1 MDVHWQYD
9 HAQDDQLQNLAAG
22 LIVTQTDLI
31 MFSIVAVIALL
42 ASPAIFYTLKS
53 VRRSDRLVSRLESR
67 NDGTAEK
74 KKRKVQS
81 RTRSV
86 GDVFVQLGKRATP
99 GNAEQLSAIR
109 FKLMRAGFLS
119 KKSIPIYFGVRLF
132 MVVVPQLAL
141 LFFLSQLA
149 EMHKFGPLMASLLL
163 VVVGLILPDKF
174 IESRTKKL
182 EAEYSEGFPDM
193 MDLMV
198 ACIEA
203 GMSIDSAVT
212 RVAEELVDRY
222 PNLAMHL
229 NIIALELRAGR
240 SRNDAWKNFAQRLG
254 LDAAD
259 SLATMLRQ
267 AEEMGSSVGDT
278 LRVFSKDMR
287 QKRMLAAEEQALALS
302 AKLSLPL
309 ILFVFPTL
317 LGVLML
323 PVVVQTMDMAG

>member
-1 MDVHWQYD
+1 MS
-9 HAQDDQLQNLAAG
+9 QN
-22 LIVTQTDLI
+22 DLI
-31 MFSIVAVIALL
+31 IFGIVAFIGLL
-42 ASPAIFYTLKS
+42 ASPAILHIVKS
-53 VRRSDRLVSRLESR
+53 MQRSDRLVSRLESR
-67 NDGTAEK
+67 KDGSIKE
-74 KKRKVQS
+74 KKRKAQS

-86 GDVFVQLGKRATP
+86 GDVFAELGKRATP
-99 GNAEQLSAIR
+99 GNAEQISAIR

-119 KKSIPIYFGVRLF
+119 QRSIPVYFGIRLF
-132 MVVVPQLAL
+132 MVVVPQIVL

-149 EMHKFGPLMASLLL
+149 DMHKFGPFMGSLTLIVAGLL
-163 VVVGLILPDKF
+163 LPDKF
-174 IESRTKKL
+174 IEARTSKL

-267 AEEMGSSVGDT
+267 AEEMGSSVGET

-323 PVVVQTMDMAG
+323 PVVVQTLDMTG